1 VALLTLTVVSE
12 VRFTNISIN
21 NNTTNVTVTGNI
33 LGGALRTLCVVY
45 VQYNFVKKLTSI
57 EAYTFGAP
65 KVGSNGFCKRYNE
78 QIPKSY
84 RFVHGMDI
92 VSALPRWWQG
102 YSHVDKELKIGSR
115 FRLNVI
121 SARFKDDGLNGYI
134 RLLKELSIKN

>member
-1 VALLTLTVVSE
+1 MALLTLTVLSE

-33 LGGALRTLCVVY
+33 LGGALGTLCVVD
-45 VQYNFVKKLTSI
+45 VQYKFVKKLTSI
-57 EAYTFGAP
+57 EGYTFGAP
-65 KVGSNGFCKRYNE
+65 KVGSNGFSKPYNE

-102 YSHVDKELKIGSR
+102 YSHVDKELQIGSR

-121 SARFKDDGLNGYI
+121 SARFKDHGLDGYI
-134 RLLKELSIKN
+134 RLLKELSIKD